1 MAVQNVTLSIPSEL
15 FEQIRERAERGH
27 RSVEDETLE
36 LLASAVPESLPKE
49 LVDVVKELPFL
60 DDEGLWRAARSHVA
74 AAVAAELESLH
85 FKQQREGLS
94 VAEREAMD
102 GLTQQYERALLVR
115 AQAAAILRA
124 RGHDVNGLLVQ
135 P

>member
-49 LVDVVKELPFL
+49 LDDVVKELPFL
-60 DDEGLWRAARSHVA
+60 DDEGLWRAAKGHVA

-85 FKQQREGLS
+85 SKQQREGLS
-94 VAEREAMD
+94 VMERETMD
-102 GLTQQYERALLVR
+102 SLTQQYERALLVR
-115 AQAAAILRA
+115 AQAAAILCA
-124 RGHDVNGLLVQ
+124 RGYDVNGLLVQ

>member
-1 MAVQNVTLSIPSEL
+1 
-15 FEQIRERAERGH
+15 
-27 RSVEDETLE
+27 
-36 LLASAVPESLPKE
+36 
-49 LVDVVKELPFL
+49 
-60 DDEGLWRAARSHVA
+60 
-74 AAVAAELESLH
+74 
-85 FKQQREGLS
+85 
-94 VAEREAMD
+94 MD